1 MGSER
6 RLERKLR
13 RKEEKKGLVD
23 GSEGS
28 SKVDIAPS
36 DLEDPTV
43 PIEAATS
50 EGSAIPAESI
60 DQGKAQRVMPI
71 GELPSRQKPKTGKSP
86 RKKKKKVEEEL
97 EAEPVEFRINGIL
110 VDRDVKGGAKKEWMG
125 VYMVLFRTSTPMGQ
139 RVAFILIGLVTISV
153 SVAVLDSVEEIR
165 NQIGDYLLAT
175 EFGFTILFTIEY
187 GLRIAC
193 LRKPSKFIFSLL
205 GFVDMCALVPS
216 YVGYIFPEA
225 RPLLHL
231 AVLRIFRVMRVFRLL
246 RLARFVDASAALT
259 ENIDT
264 NRRNIAVFLVALF
277 TVILVIGCA
286 MYLIEGDRQFGNIP
300 VSLYWTVVTITT
312 VGYGDISPQ
321 TIVGR
326 ILATLVM
333 FVGYGIIAS
342 PTLLSAP
349 PSAPATSEIVDAPKC
364 TKVLECVRCFQKF
377 HQESASFCC
386 MCAEPLRKPEVK
398 PLRANGEERRRVPRQ
413 RASITDGNG
422 LSKTPTLRPAT
433 CEGTGINISSIDETK
448 PAEPVFAPSEEMKP
462 AETTTAIC

>member
-6 RLERKLR
+6 KLERKLR
-13 RKEEKKGLVD
+13 RKEEKKGLCD
-23 GSEGS
+23 DSEAS
-28 SKVDIAPS
+28 SKVEVDLDGVPVPIDALATSDAPS
-36 DLEDPTV
+36 DP
-43 PIEAATS
+43 S
-50 EGSAIPAESI
+50 N
-60 DQGKAQRVMPI
+60 QGKAQRVMPI

-86 RKKKKKVEEEL
+86 KKKKKKPEEDQEG
-97 EAEPVEFRINGIL
+97 EPVEFRVNGIL
-110 VDRDVKGGAKKEWMG
+110 VDRDVTGGAKKNWMG
-125 VYMVLFRTSTPMGQ
+125 VYMVLFRTSTPLGQ

-153 SVAVLDSVEEIR
+153 SVAVLDSVKEIR
-165 NQIGDYLLAT
+165 DLFGDYLLVI
-175 EFGFTILFTIEY
+175 EFGFTMLFTVEY

-193 LRKPSKFIFSLL
+193 LRRPGKFIFSLL

-216 YVGYIFPEA
+216 YFAYIFPEA

-231 AVLRIFRVMRVFRLL
+231 AVLRVFRVMRVFRLM

-259 ENIDT
+259 DNIET

-277 TVILVIGCA
+277 TVILVIGSA

-326 ILATLVM
+326 ILATVVM

-349 PSAPATSEIVDAPKC
+349 PAAPVTSESIDCPKC
-364 TKVLECVRCFQKF
+364 TRVQECQRCFQKF
-377 HQESASFCC
+377 HQESANFCC

-398 PLRANGEERRRVPRQ
+398 APRTGGEERRRPSKARTT
-413 RASITDGNG
+413 RPNENG
-422 LSKTPTLRPAT
+422 VLVTPTQSQAVT
-433 CEGTGINISSIDETK
+433 EASGTANS
-448 PAEPVFAPSEEMKP
+448 FFEEMKP
-462 AETTTAIC
+462 AVPLSAHAEEMEPAEPTSMIC

>member
-6 RLERKLR
+6 KLERKLR

-23 GSEGS
+23 GTDVS
-28 SKVDIAPS
+28 SKFDVAPGE
-36 DLEDPTV
+36 LEDPSV
-43 PIEAATS
+43 AVDGEASATPV
-50 EGSAIPAESI
+50 EPI

-71 GELPSRQKPKTGKSP
+71 GELPSRHKPKTVKSP
-86 RKKKKKVEEEL
+86 RKKKKKMDEEL
-97 EAEPVEFRINGIL
+97 EAEPVEFRVNGIL
-110 VDRDVKGGAKKEWMG
+110 VDRDVIGGAKKNWMG

-153 SVAVLDSVEEIR
+153 SVAVLDSVKEIR
-165 NQIGDYLLAT
+165 DLAGDYLLAI
-175 EFGFTILFTIEY
+175 EFGFTVLFTVEY
-187 GLRIAC
+187 GLRIVC

-231 AVLRIFRVMRVFRLL
+231 AVLRIFRVMRVFRLM

-259 ENIDT
+259 ENIDS

-326 ILATLVM
+326 MLATLVM
-333 FVGYGIIAS
+333 FFGYGIIAS
-342 PTLLSAP
+342 PSMLSAP
-349 PSAPATSEIVDAPKC
+349 PSAPATSEIVDSPKC
-364 TKVLECVRCFQKF
+364 TKVLECLRCFQKF
-377 HQESASFCC
+377 HQESANFCC
-386 MCAEPLRKPEVK
+386 MCAEPLRKPELK
-398 PLRANGEERRRVPRQ
+398 AFKANGEERKRTPKS
-413 RASITDGNG
+413 RASITYENG
-422 LSKTPTLRPAT
+422 LPRAPAAFSAPGDALGATLLPL
-433 CEGTGINISSIDETK
+433 EEVKS
-448 PAEPVFAPSEEMKP
+448 AEPVLAPSEEMIS
-462 AETTTAIC
+462 AEPTTMIC

>member
-1 MGSER
+1 MASER
-6 RLERKLR
+6 KLERKLR

-23 GSEGS
+23 TDDVSSIVVEGVPGETEDLNVRVDVAASEES
-28 SKVDIAPS
+28 VDS
-36 DLEDPTV
+36 QERRDP
-43 PIEAATS
+43 
-50 EGSAIPAESI
+50 
-60 DQGKAQRVMPI
+60 GKTQQVMPI
-71 GELPSRQKPKTGKSP
+71 GELPSRRKSKSGKSP
-86 RKKKKKVEEEL
+86 RKKKKRIEEQDS
-97 EAEPVEFRINGIL
+97 EPVEFRVNGII
-110 VDRDVKGGAKKEWMG
+110 VDRDVKGGAKENWMG
-125 VYMVLFRTSTPMGQ
+125 VYMVLFRTSTPLGQ

-153 SVAVLDSVEEIR
+153 SVAVLDSVTEIR
-165 NQIGDYLLAT
+165 DRIGGYLLVI
-175 EFGFTILFTIEY
+175 EFGFTFLFTIEY

-193 LRKPSKFIFSLL
+193 LRKPGKFIFSLL
-205 GFVDMCALVPS
+205 GFVDICALVPS
-216 YVGYIFPEA
+216 YFAYIFPEA

-231 AVLRIFRVMRVFRLL
+231 AVLRIFRVMRVFRLM

-349 PSAPATSEIVDAPKC
+349 PSAPSTSEVFDCPKC
-364 TKVLECVRCFQKF
+364 TKVLECVRCFQKY
-377 HQESASFCC
+377 HQESANFCC
-386 MCAEPLRKPEVK
+386 MCSEPLRKPELKALKV
-398 PLRANGEERRRVPRQ
+398 NGEERKRTPKS
-413 RASITDGNG
+413 RAPNVEENG
-422 LSKTPTLRPAT
+422 YS
-433 CEGTGINISSIDETK
+433 
-448 PAEPVFAPSEEMKP
+448 
-462 AETTTAIC
+462 

>member
-6 RLERKLR
+6 KLERKLR

-23 GSEGS
+23 GDEAS
-28 SKVDIAPS
+28 SK
-36 DLEDPTV
+36 
-43 PIEAATS
+43 
-50 EGSAIPAESI
+50 
-60 DQGKAQRVMPI
+60 GKAQRVMPI
-71 GELPSRQKPKTGKSP
+71 GELPSRQKPKTA

-153 SVAVLDSVEEIR
+153 SVAVLDSVKEIR
-165 NQIGDYLLAT
+165 DRAGNYLLAT
-175 EFGFTILFTIEY
+175 EFGFTVLFTIEY

-193 LRKPSKFIFSLL
+193 LRKPGKFIFSLL

-216 YVGYIFPEA
+216 YVGYVFPEA

-349 PSAPATSEIVDAPKC
+349 PSAPATSEIVDCPKC
-364 TKVLECVRCFQKF
+364 TK
-377 HQESASFCC
+377 
-386 MCAEPLRKPEVK
+386 
-398 PLRANGEERRRVPRQ
+398 RQ
-413 RASITDGNG
+413 FLLHVCG
-422 LSKTPTLRPAT
+422 AT
-433 CEGTGINISSIDETK
+433 
-448 PAEPVFAPSEEMKP
+448 AQA
-462 AETTTAIC
+462 

>member
-6 RLERKLR
+6 KLERKLR

-23 GSEGS
+23 GTDVSN
-28 SKVDIAPS
+28 KVEVAPGE
-36 DLEDPTV
+36 LEDSTV
-43 PIEAATS
+43 PVDFAVSEELAT
-50 EGSAIPAESI
+50 AVVI
-60 DQGKAQRVMPI
+60 DEGKAQRVMPI

-86 RKKKKKVEEEL
+86 RKKKKKIEEEL
-97 EAEPVEFRINGIL
+97 EAEPVEFRVNGIL
-110 VDRDVKGGAKKEWMG
+110 VDRDVIGGAKKDWMG

-139 RVAFILIGLVTISV
+139 KVAFILIGLVTVSV
-153 SVAVLDSVEEIR
+153 SVAVLDSVKEIR
-165 NQIGDYLLAT
+165 DLIGDYLLAI
-175 EFGFTILFTIEY
+175 EVGFTVLFTVEY
-187 GLRIAC
+187 GLRIVC

-216 YVGYIFPEA
+216 YVGYVFPEA

-231 AVLRIFRVMRVFRLL
+231 AVLRIFRVMRVFRLM

-259 ENIDT
+259 ENIDS

-326 ILATLVM
+326 MLATLVM
-333 FVGYGIIAS
+333 FFGYGIIAS
-342 PTLLSAP
+342 PSMLSAP
-349 PSAPATSEIVDAPKC
+349 PSAPVTSEVIDCPKC
-364 TKVLECVRCFQKF
+364 TKVFECVRCFQKF
-377 HQESASFCC
+377 HQESANFCC

-398 PLRANGEERRRVPRQ
+398 ERKRTPKSRASMTAANGYP
-413 RASITDGNG
+413 N
-422 LSKTPTLRPAT
+422 P
-433 CEGTGINISSIDETK
+433 
-448 PAEPVFAPSEEMKP
+448 PVEANTSPFDEMKP
-462 AETTTAIC
+462 AEPITTPSEEVQPVERATMLC

>member
-6 RLERKLR
+6 KLERKLR

-23 GSEGS
+23 GTDIS
-28 SKVDIAPS
+28 SKVEVAP
-36 DLEDPTV
+36 
-43 PIEAATS
+43 
-50 EGSAIPAESI
+50 
-60 DQGKAQRVMPI
+60 
-71 GELPSRQKPKTGKSP
+71 GELPSRQKPKTTKAP
-86 RKKKKKVEEEL
+86 RKKKKRPEEEL
-97 EAEPVEFRINGIL
+97 EAEPVEFRVNGIL
-110 VDRDVKGGAKKEWMG
+110 VDRDVIGGAKKNWMG

-139 RVAFILIGLVTISV
+139 RVAFILIALVTISV
-153 SVAVLDSVEEIR
+153 TVAIEV
-165 NQIGDYLLAT
+165 
-175 EFGFTILFTIEY
+175 GFTVLFTIEY
-187 GLRIAC
+187 GLRVAC

-231 AVLRIFRVMRVFRLL
+231 AVLRIFRVMRVFRLM

-259 ENIDT
+259 ENIET

-277 TVILVIGCA
+277 TIILVIGSA

-326 ILATLVM
+326 ILATIVM

-349 PSAPATSEIVDAPKC
+349 PSAPATSEILDCPKC
-364 TKVLECVRCFQKF
+364 TKVLECTRCFQKF
-377 HQESASFCC
+377 HQESANFCC
-386 MCAEPLRKPEVK
+386 MCAEPLRKAEVK
-398 PLRANGEERRRVPRQ
+398 AVKASGEERKRTPRS
-413 RASITDGNG
+413 RASITAENG
-422 LSKTPTLRPAT
+422 FPKTP
-433 CEGTGINISSIDETK
+433 EN
-448 PAEPVFAPSEEMKP
+448 PSEVELKSAGPGCSPHEEMKS
-462 AETTTAIC
+462 AEPTTIIC

>member
-6 RLERKLR
+6 KLERKLR

-23 GSEGS
+23 GAEV
-28 SKVDIAPS
+28 SK
-36 DLEDPTV
+36 
-43 PIEAATS
+43 
-50 EGSAIPAESI
+50 SI

-86 RKKKKKVEEEL
+86 RKKKKKIEEEL
-97 EAEPVEFRINGIL
+97 EAPVEFRVNGIL

-125 VYMVLFRTSTPMGQ
+125 VYMILFRTSTPMGQ
-139 RVAFILIGLVTISV
+139 RMAFILIGLVTISV
-153 SVAVLDSVEEIR
+153 SVAVLDSVKEIR
-165 NQIGDYLLAT
+165 DEIGDYLLAM
-175 EFGFTILFTIEY
+175 EIGFTVLFTIEY

-193 LRKPSKFIFSLL
+193 LRKPSTFIFSLL

-231 AVLRIFRVMRVFRLL
+231 AVLRIFRVMRVFRLM
-246 RLARFVDASAALT
+246 RLARFVDASAAFT
-259 ENIDT
+259 ENIDA

-277 TVILVIGCA
+277 TVVLVIGCA

-342 PTLLSAP
+342 PTLLTAP
-349 PSAPATSEIVDAPKC
+349 PSAPATSEIIDCPKC
-364 TKVLECVRCFQKF
+364 TKVFECVRCFQKF
-377 HQESASFCC
+377 HQETANFCC
-386 MCAEPLRKPEVK
+386 MCSEPLRKAEIKTKRTPK
-398 PLRANGEERRRVPRQ
+398 S
-413 RASITDGNG
+413 RASITEGNG
-422 LSKTPTLRPAT
+422 FAKTSDIPMHNEEVSAANL
-433 CEGTGINISSIDETK
+433 DEMK
-448 PAEPVFAPSEEMKP
+448 PGDSMCAPSEEIKIAEP
-462 AETTTAIC
+462 ATMIC

>member
-1 MGSER
+1 M
-6 RLERKLR
+6 L
-13 RKEEKKGLVD
+13 
-23 GSEGS
+23 
-28 SKVDIAPS
+28 A
-36 DLEDPTV
+36 
-43 PIEAATS
+43 IE
-50 EGSAIPAESI
+50 
-60 DQGKAQRVMPI
+60 
-71 GELPSRQKPKTGKSP
+71 L
-86 RKKKKKVEEEL
+86 
-97 EAEPVEFRINGIL
+97 
-110 VDRDVKGGAKKEWMG
+110 
-125 VYMVLFRTSTPMGQ
+125 
-139 RVAFILIGLVTISV
+139 
-153 SVAVLDSVEEIR
+153 
-165 NQIGDYLLAT
+165 
-175 EFGFTILFTIEY
+175 GFTVLFTIEY
-187 GLRIAC
+187 GLRIVC

-216 YVGYIFPEA
+216 YVGYMFPEA

-231 AVLRIFRVMRVFRLL
+231 AVLRIFRVMRVFRLM

-349 PSAPATSEIVDAPKC
+349 PAAPATSEITDCPKC
-364 TKVLECVRCFQKF
+364 TKVLECLRCFQKF
-377 HQESASFCC
+377 HQESANFCC
-386 MCAEPLRKPEVK
+386 MCAEPLRKPELK
-398 PLRANGEERRRVPRQ
+398 ALRANGEERKRAPKSRTPRPDDNGFPLTPAL
-413 RASITDGNG
+413 AS
-422 LSKTPTLRPAT
+422 
-433 CEGTGINISSIDETK
+433 TGST
-448 PAEPVFAPSEEMKP
+448 APLPEEMKP
-462 AETTTAIC
+462 AEPMCIPSDEMKPAEPTSMLC

>member
-13 RKEEKKGLVD
+13 RKEEKKGLV
-23 GSEGS
+23 GGTEVS
-28 SKVDIAPS
+28 SKVEVAPGELEEESTAPIDETPAFS
-36 DLEDPTV
+36 D
-43 PIEAATS
+43 
-50 EGSAIPAESI
+50 PAEL
-60 DQGKAQRVMPI
+60 DDPGKAQRVMPI
-71 GELPSRQKPKTGKSP
+71 GELPSHQKPKTGQSP
-86 RKKKKKVEEEL
+86 RKKKKKPEEEL
-97 EAEPVEFRINGIL
+97 EAEPVEFRVNGIL
-110 VDRDVKGGAKKEWMG
+110 VDRDVKGGAKKNWMG
-125 VYMVLFRTSTPMGQ
+125 VYMVLFRTSTPLGQ

-153 SVAVLDSVEEIR
+153 TVAVMDSVKEIR
-165 NQIGDYLLAT
+165 DQIGDYLLAI
-175 EFGFTILFTIEY
+175 ELGFTILFTIEF
-187 GLRIAC
+187 GLRVSC

-231 AVLRIFRVMRVFRLL
+231 AVLRVFRVMRVFRLM

-259 ENIDT
+259 ENIET

-277 TVILVIGCA
+277 TVILVIGSA

-326 ILATLVM
+326 ILATIVM

-349 PSAPATSEIVDAPKC
+349 PAAPVTSEILDCPKC
-364 TKVLECVRCFQKF
+364 TKVLECTHCFQKF
-377 HQESASFCC
+377 HQESANFCC

-398 PLRANGEERRRVPRQ
+398 ALRANGEERKRTPRS
-413 RASITDGNG
+413 RASIIAENG
-422 LSKTPTLRPAT
+422 LLKTP
-433 CEGTGINISSIDETK
+433 ETTENPSEIEMK
-448 PAEPVFAPSEEMKP
+448 PAIPVCVPSEEMKP
-462 AETTTAIC
+462 AEPTTMFC